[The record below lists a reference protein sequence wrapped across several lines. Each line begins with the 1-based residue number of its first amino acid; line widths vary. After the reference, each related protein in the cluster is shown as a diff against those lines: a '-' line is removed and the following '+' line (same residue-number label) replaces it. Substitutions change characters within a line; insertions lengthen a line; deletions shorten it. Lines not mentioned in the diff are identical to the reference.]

1 MLRWFH
7 VEDEKTFLFGIQ
19 FRNRKLVTFFALVQ
33 LVVASVSFAQHIY
46 SVALFNKIFYCS
58 FNETRSNTGHFLSH
72 DVIIFDFGLFHELIN
87 VQECIANYLDGGYMR
102 CLWCFTQMIALTLTI
117 WTTLCIPKP
126 HPLLLWPMLIIQNAY
141 CFGLVIL
148 TIATADKL
156 LVALF
161 HPVNAHLN
169 LMILYFA
176 VGTSINH
183 FFDYILWHY
192 YWYEEFQYIGRTG
205 KHVIPFWV

>member
-1 MLRWFH
+1 MQRWFH
-7 VEDEKTFLFGIQ
+7 VEDEKTVLFGIQ
-19 FRNRKLVTFFALVQ
+19 FKNRSLVTLFALVQ
-33 LVVASVSFAQHIY
+33 LVVACVSFAQHVY
-46 SVALFNKIFYCS
+46 SVAIFS
-58 FNETRSNTGHFLSH
+58 K
-72 DVIIFDFGLFHELIN
+72 

-102 CLWCFTQMIALTLTI
+102 CLWCFTQMIALVLTI